1 MHLNVEVNDIRVR
14 SSFTAVMFGFMA
26 GNDHVNGTVTLADA
40 DNRQIDHFKVSAS
53 YALGGIA
60 GGMDDTR
67 MNWLYETFT
76 EKTLT
81 TLEPA
86 ADAPQQ
92 ADASQAKKL

>member
-1 MHLNVEVNDIRVR
+1 MKRAPLVLAGTAAIALIVAAAFVGEPISISRAFSDP
-14 SSFTAVMFGFMA
+14 SSL
-26 GNDHVNGTVTLADA
+26 DHAILFRA
-40 DNRQIDHFKVSAS
+40 RLPRI
-53 YALGGIA
+53 ALGGIA